1 MKLNLDEVMVQLS
14 LDSDKKVP
22 MALRKEIANAIYQ
35 TGRYGLADV
44 ALSTKMWNG
53 DKDTDYSDDEV
64 NSIKEFVEKS
74 FVPAVIVAVQKVIE
88 ESKS

>member
-22 MALRKEIANAIYQ
+22 MALRKEIANAISQ
-35 TGRYGLADV
+35 TGRHGLADV
-44 ALSTKMWNG
+44 TLSTKMWNG

>member
-22 MALRKEIANAIYQ
+22 MALRKEIANSIYQ
-35 TGRYGLADV
+35 TGRHGLADV

>member
-35 TGRYGLADV
+35 TGRNGLADV

>member
-14 LDSDKKVP
+14 LNSDKKVP

-35 TGRYGLADV
+35 TGRHGLADV

-88 ESKS
+88 ESKL